1 MIANTF
7 IKRPITA
14 IVISIVIT
22 LVGLISLVKL
32 PVSQYPSITPPVVQ
46 VSGIYPGADAATVE
60 ETVATPVEVQVNGVP
75 GMTYISDQQHQ

>member
-22 LVGLISLVKL
+22 LVGLISLIKL
-32 PVSQYPSITPPVVQ
+32 PVSQYPSHYTAC
-46 VSGIYPGADAATVE
+46 GA
-60 ETVATPVEVQVNGVP
+60 GV
-75 GMTYISDQQHQ
+75 GYLHRC